1 MHRRRWLPFVEN
13 TAESTVACMVAM
25 TQANVLLVTTGHWI
39 VAAQTGLL
47 AGSATA
53 ALVVLS
59 KARKRWVVATLLGV
73 LTAVVDYW
81 VHPGAFGPVF
91 MEAAVTGVIAGALS
105 FTVGWVWRA
114 VRGREPEVAATVVS
128 AAAGSGLV

>member
-1 MHRRRWLPFVEN
+1 
-13 TAESTVACMVAM
+13 MVAM

-39 VAAQTGLL
+39 VAAQTGLV

-73 LTAVVDYW
+73 LTAVVDFW
-81 VHPGAFGPVF
+81 IHPGAFGPVF

-105 FTVGWVWRA
+105 FTVGWVWRGF
-114 VRGREPEVAATVVS
+114 RGREPEVAATVVS